1 MEALP
6 ADRRA
11 MIVAWAFAKLDVFAF
26 TVASAAIGATVLLAL
41 TLALLIKG
49 APPGMPIGP
58 HLASLAEL
66 FPGYAVSVGGAF
78 LGALYASAIGGAL
91 GFVLA
96 SIWNFAHWLV
106 LAVIRVQANLATYS
120 ID

>member
-66 FPGYAVSVGGAF
+66 FPGYAVSGGGAF
-78 LGALYASAIGGAL
+78 LGALDASAIGGAL

-96 SIWNFAHWLV
+96 SIWN
-106 LAVIRVQANLATYS
+106 
-120 ID
+120 